1 MNSQSY
7 ERIEY
12 RATGAVVRVTLNRPE
27 KRNALDART
36 IAELKLAFDRADA
49 DQAVKVVLLRGAG
62 EHFCAGA
69 DLAALHALAER
80 GDPVENL
87 QDAIAL
93 GQLFIGMRRSRCI
106 IVAAVHG
113 NAIAGGAGLATACDI
128 ILATESAVF
137 GYPEVNI
144 GFVPAMVM
152 GLLRRALGEK
162 IAFELV
168 AKGERISAADAAR
181 IGLVNRV
188 FPTDGFDASVEK
200 WLLGLAARS
209 GSALQLT
216 KRLFYGIDMLPVEQA
231 IGRGAEVNALARFT
245 EDCREGVRRFLDRE
259 GA

>member
-1 MNSQSY
+1 MSSEKLQ
-7 ERIEY
+7 RILY
-12 RATGAVVRVTLNRPE
+12 RTDGPVARVTLNRPE
-27 KRNALDART
+27 QRNALDADVVR
-36 IAELKLAFDRADA
+36 ELKVALGTADA
-49 DQAVKVVLLRGAG
+49 DPAVRVVLLRGAG
-62 EHFCAGA
+62 QHFCAGA
-69 DLAALHALAER
+69 DLTALHEIAAR

-87 QDAIAL
+87 QDAISL
-93 GQLFIGMRRSRCI
+93 GQLFIRMRQCRCV

-128 ILATESAVF
+128 ILAAEDAVF

-162 IAFELV
+162 LAFELV
-168 AKGERISAADAAR
+168 ARGERISAADAAR

-188 FPTDGFDASVEK
+188 FPSEHFDASVEK

-245 EDCREGVRRFLDRE
+245 QDCRDGVQRFIERS
-259 GA
+259 G

>member
-1 MNSQSY
+1 MSSPAF
-7 ERIEY
+7 ERILY
-12 RATGAVVRVTLNRPE
+12 RADGAVARVTLNRPE
-27 KRNALDART
+27 KRNALDAET
-36 IAELKLAFDRADA
+36 IGELALAFGRAEADA
-49 DQAVKVVLLRGAG
+49 AVRVVLLRGAG
-62 EHFCAGA
+62 QHFCAGA
-69 DLAALHALAER
+69 DLPALQSLVER

-87 QDAIAL
+87 HDAAAL
-93 GQLFIGMRRSRCI
+93 GQLFISMRQCRCI

-128 ILATESAVF
+128 ILAAEDAVF

-152 GLLRRALGEK
+152 GLLRRTLGEK
-162 IAFELV
+162 LAFELV
-168 AKGERISAADAAR
+168 ARGERISAADAAR

-188 FPTDGFDASVEK
+188 IPSDHFDADVEK

-245 EDCREGVRRFLDRE
+245 HDCRDGVRRFLDRE
-259 GA
+259 G

>member
-1 MNSQSY
+1 MTTDNF
-7 ERIEY
+7 ERILY
-12 RATGAVVRVTLNRPE
+12 QADGPVARVTLNRPE
-27 KRNALDART
+27 QRNALDGDT
-36 IAELKLAFDRADA
+36 IRELKVALGTAEADPG
-49 DQAVKVVLLRGAG
+49 VRVLLLRGAG
-62 EHFCAGA
+62 QHFCAGA
-69 DLAALHALAER
+69 DLMALQEIAQH
-80 GDPVENL
+80 GDAIENL
-87 QDAIAL
+87 QDAASL
-93 GQLFIGMRRSRCI
+93 GQLFIRMRQCRCI

-128 ILATESAVF
+128 ILASEDAVF

-162 IAFELV
+162 MAFELV
-168 AKGERISAADAAR
+168 ARGERISAADAAR

-188 FPTDGFDASVEK
+188 FPPEHFEAAVEK

-216 KRLFYGIDMLPVEQA
+216 KRLFYGIDMMPVEQA

-245 EDCREGVRRFLDRE
+245 PDCRDGVRRFIDRD
-259 GA
+259 G